1 MKLVISTIVTA
12 ILFFLLGWLFY
23 GVIFTGHLSSM
34 QHLMRPDADLK
45 MWSIALGCLFQGLM
59 LSVIYMRTYKGESP
73 IKEGFIFGILTGFL
87 LALPYVFYVW
97 GSYQVRYRAVIADG
111 VGMGIRILIVCIVIG
126 LIFGKKKTAA

>member
-1 MKLVISTIVTA
+1 
-12 ILFFLLGWLFY
+12 
-23 GVIFTGHLSSM
+23 
-34 QHLMRPDADLK
+34 
-45 MWSIALGCLFQGLM
+45 
-59 LSVIYMRTYKGESP
+59 MRTYKGESP

-111 VGMGIRILIVCIVIG
+111 VGMGIRILIVGIVIG